1 MLAAELLDAGYV
13 VRMHDPKA
21 LSSTSEMLAGRGAY
35 CDDPYETVSD
45 AAVVVVLTNWPEYD
59 RLAIEKLEERAG
71 PSPLLVDCWRI
82 YKDAS
87 FKKFAYRAL
96 GTGRQLSKGFGHD
109 GRPDIL
115 YQDHKRRAS
124 VLERATV

>member
-1 MLAAELLDAGYV
+1 MV
-13 VRMHDPKA
+13 VM
-21 LSSTSEMLAGRGAY
+21 
-35 CDDPYETVSD
+35 
-45 AAVVVVLTNWPEYD
+45 LTNWPEYD

-96 GTGRQLSKGFGHD
+96 GTGRQPSGRIGHD
-109 GRPDIL
+109 CRSDIL
-115 YQDHKRRAS
+115 YQDNKRRAS